1 MIRRPPRSTLFPYTT
16 LFRSRRRSSAGDN
29 RSGVCSCRQAD
40 CTPVVADGR
49 EKAEKLAASSGKS
62 GPSSGGSRREWKGF
76 ILSGSAL
83 KPGGASQKTQRGN
96 DRVLTPSLPIGL
108 LLLLFAT
115 TDSMTSSLSASCP
128 ERRHDYVE

>member
-29 RSGVCSCRQAD
+29 RSGVGSGRQAD
-40 CTPVVADGR
+40 CTPVVADGK

-83 KPGGASQKTQRGN
+83 KPGRSEEHTSELQSRLHLVC
-96 DRVLTPSLPIGL
+96 RL
-108 LLLLFAT
+108 LLEKKKKVIIITTYLFQS
-115 TDSMTSSLSASCP
+115 DILM
-128 ERRHDYVE
+128 

>member
-16 LFRSRRRSSAGDN
+16 LFRSRRRSAAGDS
-29 RSGVCSCRQAD
+29 RSGVGSGRQAD
-40 CTPVVADGR
+40 CTPVVADGK
-49 EKAEKLAASSGKS
+49 EKAEKLADSSGNS

-115 TDSMTSSLSASCP
+115 TTTHVYMHIRVC
-128 ERRHDYVE
+128 